1 MFSLFFLGSL
11 TERIIGRRR
20 FFWFYLIAG
29 VIGGLFFIFLALTGS
44 SFSRGDFIFGSVD
57 DYAVGASGAI
67 FGLLGLLAVL
77 LPKKEIYLII
87 GPIIVLVMQLI
98 LDNIFPSVS
107 GTIDIISTIL
117 IFVMIFSMF
126 SMNLGLRKLA
136 MPLKLPFWI
145 APIIAIVPLFIIAFF
160 VKLPIGNTAHLGG
173 LVAGLVYGAYL
184 RNKYKQKVK
193 ILNKMLR

>member
-1 MFSLFFLGSL
+1 
-11 TERIIGRRR
+11 
-20 FFWFYLIAG
+20 
-29 VIGGLFFIFLALTGS
+29 
-44 SFSRGDFIFGSVD
+44 
-57 DYAVGASGAI
+57 
-67 FGLLGLLAVL
+67 
-77 LPKKEIYLII
+77 
-87 GPIIVLVMQLI
+87 MQLI
-98 LDNIFPSVS
+98 LNNIFPSVS

-126 SMNLGLRKLA
+126 SMNLSLRKLA

-173 LVAGLVYGAYL
+173 LVAGLIYGAYL